1 MLAAILLQI
10 LLIILNAVFACAEI
24 AVLSLSTTRLEKLA
38 DEGNRNAKKLQKLIE
53 IPTKFLSTIQVA
65 ITLAGFLGSAF
76 AADNFAGLIVDA
88 FRGTAFFDA
97 VGEKTIHTVSVILIT
112 LLLSY
117 ITLVFGELVPK
128 RVAMRKSEKV
138 ALGMAGFLTAVSV
151 LFAPLVWL
159 LTKATNGV
167 LRLLRIDP
175 NEKDE
180 EVTEEGILMMVDA
193 GSESGAIEEDEKELI
208 QNVFDFN
215 DITAGEI
222 ATHRT
227 QMVVLWKEDDM
238 DVWNQTIVESE
249 HTYYPVCGETIDDIL
264 GILNAKIYFRLS
276 DKSRPSVMEHAVFP
290 AYFVPDSMAA
300 DDLLRAMKQKS
311 ERAAIVVDEF
321 GGTHGLVTVND
332 LIEKIVGE
340 LDNDESIDEI
350 AEVGENTYRIL
361 GSTDLTKL
369 EELTGLEFDSD
380 ATTVGGWVTEQF
392 GDLPDSGDSFE
403 YENLTVTPSA
413 ADERRVHEVIV
424 KINPKKSEE
433 EESSKDETEKDA
445 EEA

>member
-1 MLAAILLQI
+1 MLVPILLQI
-10 LLIILNAVFACAEI
+10 LLILLNAIFACAEI
-24 AVLSLSTTRLEKLA
+24 AVLSLSPTRLEKLV
-38 DEGNRNAKKLQKLIE
+38 DEGNKNAKKLQSLTKV
-53 IPTKFLSTIQVA
+53 PTKFLSTIQVA

-97 VGEKTIHTVSVILIT
+97 IGEDAIRTVSVILIT

-128 RVAMRKSEKV
+128 RIAMRKSEQV
-138 ALGMAGFLTAVSV
+138 ALGMAGFLSGVSV
-151 LFAPLVWL
+151 IFTPLVWL
-159 LTKATNGV
+159 LTKTTNGA

-175 NEKDE
+175 DESDE
-180 EVTEEGILMMVDA
+180 EVTEEGIRMMVDA

-227 QMVVLWKEDDM
+227 QMVVLWEEDDM
-238 DVWNQTIVESE
+238 EVWNQTIVGSE

-264 GILNAKIYFRLS
+264 GILNSKIYFRLADQS
-276 DKSRPSVMEHAVFP
+276 KESVKEHAIFP

-300 DDLLRAMKQKS
+300 DDLLRAMRQKS

-332 LIEKIVGE
+332 LVEKIVGE

-350 AEVGENTYRIL
+350 AEVDENTYRIL
-361 GSTDLTKL
+361 GSADLTKL

-392 GDLPDSGDSFE
+392 GDLPNPGDSFE
-403 YENLTVTPSA
+403 YENLTVTMSA

-424 KINPKKSEE
+424 KINPKKSDEE
-433 EESSKDETEKDA
+433 ED
-445 EEA
+445 EEAEKEEPTE